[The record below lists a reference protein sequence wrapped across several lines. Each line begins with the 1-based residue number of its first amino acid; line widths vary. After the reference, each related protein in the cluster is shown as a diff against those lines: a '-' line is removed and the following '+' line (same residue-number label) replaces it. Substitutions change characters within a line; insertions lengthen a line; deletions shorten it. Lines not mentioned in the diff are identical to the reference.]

1 MNRNQKLKLNTHSSL
16 VSKFTILISG
26 FVLPKLI
33 LNNYDSEINGL
44 VNSITQFLSVITF
57 LDLGVGSV
65 VQSALYR
72 PLAQE
77 NDEEISRIIKSVKRY
92 FRNIALILL
101 VYVIILAIVY
111 PQTIESNNLDVLSTV
126 FLILAI
132 SINQFGQYYFGIVN
146 ELLLNAD
153 QKAYIQLG

>member
-33 LNNYDSEINGL
+33 LNNYGSEINGL

-77 NDEEISRIIKSVKRY
+77 NNEEISRIIKSVKRY

-101 VYVIILAIVY
+101 IYVIILAIVY
-111 PQTIESNNLDVLSTV
+111 PQIIESNNLDVLSTV

-153 QKAYIQLG
+153 QKAYI